1 MPFPLLPLP
10 CWLLYFAITHAAT
23 TAPVDDFVVAG
34 YLPDYRGHIDLV
46 AAEEHLTDVM
56 LFSIQP
62 EPDGQVSGSDV
73 CCLSEERF
81 ANGRAARGMTAVT
94 GRKTQLRIFA
104 SIGGA
109 GRSQHFASIASDPER
124 RKALIANLIQLCQT
138 ELLDGVDFDWEQPQS
153 QDEFVSYLHLL
164 VEAGQALLRAQLL
177 LSVAL
182 HPNQRLTPQ
191 LYDIVDRIH
200 LMTYD
205 MITSTGPGSHHATLD
220 NAKRAVDVL
229 VASGC
234 PHSKIVLGIPAYARH
249 EDNPGLVKTYSEI
262 VDAVVD
268 TMDSEMASAEE
279 IATTMKRIGG
289 RYQGYT
295 FDSAL
300 DVLNKVQYAKETGL
314 KGIFFWEIGQDSFRE
329 DYIPGGALL
338 AVAHRGAFD
347 RKEEANKK
355 GGDGRDKIA
364 AHEVDLASD
373 QGGTQ
378 NGRTRML
385 ASVRL
390 YVKPRDVFNK

>member
-1 MPFPLLPLP
+1 MPSPLLPLS
-10 CWLLYFAITHAAT
+10 CGLLWLVAAHTAT
-23 TAPVDDFVVAG
+23 TALANDFLVTG

-62 EPDGQVSGSDV
+62 GPDGQVSGSDV
-73 CCLSEERF
+73 CCLGDERF
-81 ANGRAARGMTAVT
+81 ENARVARGMAAVT
-94 GRKTQLRIFA
+94 GRQQKLRIFA

-124 RKALIANLIQLCQT
+124 RKTLMANLIRLCQT
-138 ELLDGVDFDWEQPQS
+138 ESLDGVDFDWEQPQS
-153 QDEFVSYLHLL
+153 QEEFVSYLHLL
-164 VEAGQALLRAQLL
+164 VEAGQALHREQLL

-191 LYDIVDRIH
+191 LYDIVDKIH

-205 MITSTGPGSHHATLD
+205 MIIATGPGSHHATLD
-220 NAKRAVDVL
+220 NAKQAVDAL

-234 PHSKIVLGIPAYARH
+234 QQSKIVLGIPAYARH

-268 TMDSEMASAEE
+268 TMEGETASAGE

-289 RYQGYT
+289 RYQGYA

-300 DVLNKVQYAKETGL
+300 DVLNKVQYAKEAGL

-329 DYIPGGALL
+329 DYVPGGALL
-338 AVAHRGAFD
+338 AVAHWGTFD
-347 RKEEANKK
+347 RKEKAQ
-355 GGDGRDKIA
+355 GGD
-364 AHEVDLASD
+364 EL
-373 QGGTQ
+373 
-378 NGRTRML
+378 
-385 ASVRL
+385 
-390 YVKPRDVFNK
+390 